1 MRILIVDDE
10 KLTREGLSEGICWSD
25 LGIDDVRLADDG
37 QSGLECA
44 HKYPPQIVLTDVR
57 MPRMDGIRMAERL
70 QSDNPDIRVIFMSG
84 YSDREYLKAAIRL
97 KAISYVEK
105 PIMLSEVESVV
116 REAVTSA
123 IELKKIDAYNHFS
136 EIQLRKHIAEQLILP
151 GTGRMLPDDLELL
164 KQVEEKPCFS
174 MILQFQQGT
183 AVNPTESILAT
194 LFRPVMESFH
204 AEEFHTL
211 HHNSLYICHVFS
223 QYVMNEDRLAF
234 LASLLCDKLR
244 HDENTRDLV
253 FHLVT
258 GPYVDS
264 WKNLYTSY
272 STAVISLQ
280 KMFYREPGSC
290 FINSE
295 KEGEAE
301 SRRQVFANISF
312 DGIVEAYRRLLVDT
326 DREGM
331 EQFLADLLARL
342 TEEQNILP
350 GQIKDLYYLLFTSLR
365 TAEQTRGI
373 SQTGGGSTMELA
385 SGSISVYS
393 LHRELCRQ
401 TENYLQT
408 VGTLAQAPST
418 VDIIRRFIETHYSD
432 PALSIKMISDH
443 VHLSTSYICTLYKNE
458 TGNTL
463 NQFITDYRMQ
473 KARELLMDVRN
484 KVQDISGAVGFT
496 DSGYFSKAF
505 KKCYGVSPSEFRGG
519 VEKSI

>member
-10 KLTREGLSEGICWSD
+10 KLTREGLSEGICWAD

-37 QSGLECA
+37 QSAMECA

-70 QSDNPDIRVIFMSG
+70 QAEDPDIRVIFMSG

-105 PIMLSEVESVV
+105 PIMLSEVEAVV
-116 REAVTSA
+116 REAVASA
-123 IELKKIDAYNHFS
+123 IELKKKDAYNLFS
-136 EIQLRKHIAEQLILP
+136 EEQLRKHIAEQLILP
-151 GTGRMLPDDLELL
+151 GAGKMLPDDLELL
-164 KQVEEKPCFS
+164 KQMEGKPCFS

-183 AVNPTESILAT
+183 AANLTESILAA

-211 HHNSLYICHVFS
+211 HHNSLYVSHVFTK
-223 QYVMNEDRLAF
+223 YAMNEDRLTF

-244 HDENTRDLV
+244 QDGNTRDLV
-253 FHLVT
+253 FHLVA
-258 GPYVDS
+258 GPYADS
-264 WKNLYTSY
+264 WKNLYASY

-280 KMFYREPGSC
+280 KVFYKEPGSC
-290 FINSE
+290 FINTG
-295 KEGEAE
+295 KDGGTE
-301 SRRQVFANISF
+301 SRQQIFVNISF
-312 DGIVEAYRRLLVDT
+312 EGIVEAYRRLLVDT

-331 EQFLADLLARL
+331 QQFLADLLARL

-365 TAEQTRGI
+365 TAEQTRAI
-373 SQTGGGSTMELA
+373 SQAGGGSTMELA
-385 SGSISVYS
+385 SRSISVYS

-401 TENYLQT
+401 TENFLQAA
-408 VGTLAQAPST
+408 GTLAQAPST
-418 VDIIRRFIETHYSD
+418 VNVIRHFIETHYSD

-458 TGNTL
+458 TGTTL

-484 KVQDISGAVGFT
+484 KVQEISGAVGFT

-505 KKCYGVSPSEFRGG
+505 KKCYGVSPSEFRSGI
-519 VEKSI
+519 EKSF